1 MRLENIVCIYMFH
14 NPFIYSRIGNFDTIP
29 DFGGGGFW
37 RDQNTDKSY
46 NLEFKTS
53 CEHKGN
59 GRSIRGSRFG
69 TNRPA
74 PASKRKP
81 EEDKEKNEKD
91 EEDIEDGNEGK
102 DAETLVKPGALKD
115 NIILII
121 SSGSVCGLVTLI
133 AIFGFLF
140 VRRKKAKRQREFME
154 NNPIY
159 GDDYYYSP
167 IKDNNEKVE
176 YYEVTKN
183 NVEKQDT

>member
-1 MRLENIVCIYMFH
+1 MFY
-14 NPFIYSRIGNFDTIP
+14 NAFIYSRIGNIETIP
-29 DFGGGGFW
+29 DFGGGGLW
-37 RDQNTDKSY
+37 RDQYTEKSY

-53 CEHKGN
+53 CEYKGN

-69 TNRPA
+69 TDRPA
-74 PASKRKP
+74 PAPAIKREP
-81 EEDKEKNEKD
+81 EEDKEKDEED
-91 EEDIEDGNEGK
+91 EEDIEDENEGK

-121 SSGSVCGLVTLI
+121 SSGSVVGLVTLI

-167 IKDNNEKVE
+167 IKANDEKVE
-176 YYEVTKN
+176 YYEVTIN